1 MSKKIMTIKDKT
13 KAIREDLKK
22 HGISNRKVSVR
33 GDHIVYDDYIDVTIK
48 DLTVSKKLVDK
59 IVSKYNSIRYD
70 QYSGEILQGLNTFI
84 NVEFDW
90 YKLNDASE
98 KLLPLAKKI
107 KEKYKNTGID
117 TGEHIAKDGDLEII
131 YWVKPSQTTPTITL
145 YKNILIKDEE
155 FGNYIDD
162 KILLRHIACNE
173 QEIARALALFKYQ
186 FGFNLNNINV

>member
-33 GDHIVYDDYIDVTIK
+33 GEHIVYDDYIDVTIK

-59 IVSKYNSIRYD
+59 IVSKYDSIRYD
-70 QYSGEILQGLNTFI
+70 QYNGEILQGLNTFV

-107 KEKYKNTGID
+107 KEKYKNTGVD
-117 TGEHIAKDGDLEII
+117 TGEHIAKGDDLEII

-145 YKNILIKDEE
+145 YRNKDDE
-155 FGNYIDD
+155 
-162 KILLRHIACNE
+162 ILLRHIARNE